1 MEQIRKIIHI
11 DMDAFFASVEQ
22 RDNPNLKGKPVIV
35 GGSPNSRGVVA
46 TCSYEARKYGIH
58 SAMPSKIAQKRCP
71 YAVFVRPRF
80 DTYRQVSNQI
90 RDIFHR
96 YTDLVEPLSLDEAF
110 LDVTNPK
117 IPIKYATTIA
127 KFIKRDILMETGL
140 TASAGISY
148 NKFLAKLAS
157 DYNKP
162 NGFTVITPDNA
173 QDFLDKL
180 HIQKFFGIGKVTAKT
195 LKLMGINNGY
205 DLRKL
210 SLYEL
215 EKLFKS
221 RGYIYYNFARGID
234 NRPVEPYRKRKS
246 VGSETT
252 LYHNYRLDEEELV
265 NILDE
270 LCIDV
275 SNRIMYLNK
284 LGKTVTLKMKFEDF
298 TQITRSTSLE
308 YGINS
313 HEDIRKNIYNLFRN
327 IQCNNLQIRLVGV
340 TLSNLIDINESTHN
354 ITLFEYMKNISTDKD
369 D

>member
-1 MEQIRKIIHI
+1 
-11 DMDAFFASVEQ
+11 
-22 RDNPNLKGKPVIV
+22 
-35 GGSPNSRGVVA
+35 
-46 TCSYEARKYGIH
+46 
-58 SAMPSKIAQKRCP
+58 
-71 YAVFVRPRF
+71 
-80 DTYRQVSNQI
+80 
-90 RDIFHR
+90 
-96 YTDLVEPLSLDEAF
+96 
-110 LDVTNPK
+110 
-117 IPIKYATTIA
+117 
-127 KFIKRDILMETGL
+127 
-140 TASAGISY
+140 
-148 NKFLAKLAS
+148 
-157 DYNKP
+157 
-162 NGFTVITPDNA
+162 
-173 QDFLDKL
+173 
-180 HIQKFFGIGKVTAKT
+180 
-195 LKLMGINNGY
+195 MGINNGY
-205 DLRKL
+205 DLRQL

-234 NRPVEPYRKRKS
+234 NRPVEPYRERKS

-252 LYHNYRLDEEELV
+252 LDHNYRLDEEELV

-270 LCIDV
+270 LCLDV

-313 HEDIRKNIYNLFRN
+313 HKDIRKNIYNLFRN

-354 ITLFEYMKNISTDKD
+354 ITLFEYMENISTNKD